1 MMLFLSVLEA
11 AQCVLDSD
19 RKTPLDDVA
28 QHPRQRSNGGLGIL
42 FREESRLREGKI
54 PVEPLGQGVSVAC
67 GEDELIERTH
77 DYV

>member
-1 MMLFLSVLEA
+1 M
-11 AQCVLDSD
+11 
-19 RKTPLDDVA
+19 R
-28 QHPRQRSNGGLGIL
+28 PRQRPVKRRWTTRLNTPCNGGLGIL
-42 FREESRLREGKI
+42 SREESRLREGKI